1 MKHTSVAARTLILLF
16 TAAVLAACSGNTKT
30 EDQAAA
36 QAARQAAQAEA
47 SAQAAA
53 QAAAQK
59 EQAMRQRERERAQAD
74 AAAARRA
81 LEEAARAAGTVFY
94 FDFDS
99 SVLKPAVQV
108 ALDAH
113 IALLKTDDRR
123 LRLNGHTDERGTRD
137 YNMALGERRAN
148 AVRDYMMVQGIAGY
162 RIETVSYGEEQP
174 RAYGRGENNWSRN
187 RRVELK

>member
-1 MKHTSVAARTLILLF
+1 MNHTSVAGKALTLLF
-16 TAAVLAACSGNTKT
+16 AAVFLAACSNNAKK
-30 EDQAAA
+30 EEAAA
-36 QAARQAAQAEA
+36 AEAARRAAQAEA
-47 SAQAAA
+47 AA
-53 QAAAQK
+53 QAQQAQR
-59 EQAMRQRERERAQAD
+59 EQREREDAMRERERRRTE

-81 LEEAARAAGTVFY
+81 LEEAARSAGNVFY

-99 SVLKPAVQV
+99 SALKPASQL

-113 IALLKTDDRR
+113 IALLKTNNRS
-123 LRLNGHTDERGTRD
+123 LRLEGHTDERGTRD

-148 AVRDYMMVQGIAGY
+148 AVRDYMTANGIASY

-174 RAYGRGENNWSRN
+174 QAYGRGESSWSEN

>member
-1 MKHTSVAARTLILLF
+1 MKHTSVARTLILLF
-16 TAAVLAACSGNTKT
+16 TAALLAACSGNTKK

-36 QAARQAAQAEA
+36 EAARQAAQAEA

-53 QAAAQK
+53 QK
-59 EQAMRQRERERAQAD
+59 EQAMRQREQRERAQAD
-74 AAAARRA
+74 AAAAQRA

-148 AVRDYMMVQGIAGY
+148 AVRDYMMVKGIAGY

-174 RAYGRGENNWSRN
+174 QAYGRGESNWSRN
-187 RRVELK
+187 RRVELR

>member
-1 MKHTSVAARTLILLF
+1 MKHTSVAARTPILLF
-16 TAAVLAACSGNTKT
+16 TAALLAACSGNTKK

-36 QAARQAAQAEA
+36 QAARQAAQEQA

-53 QAAAQK
+53 QQ
-59 EQAMRQRERERAQAD
+59 EQAMRQRERAQAD

-123 LRLNGHTDERGTRD
+123 LRLNGHPDERGTRD
-137 YNMALGERRAN
+137 YTMALGERRAN
-148 AVRDYMMVQGIAGY
+148 AVRDYMMVKGIAGY

-174 RAYGRGENNWSRN
+174 QAYGQGESNWSRN
-187 RRVELK
+187 RRVELR

>member
-16 TAAVLAACSGNTKT
+16 TAALLVACSGNTKK

-36 QAARQAAQAEA
+36 EAARQAAQAEA

-53 QAAAQK
+53 QQ
-59 EQAMRQRERERAQAD
+59 EQAVRQRERERAQAD

-148 AVRDYMMVQGIAGY
+148 AVRDYMMVKGIAGY

-174 RAYGRGENNWSRN
+174 QAYGRGESNWSRN

>member
-16 TAAVLAACSGNTKT
+16 TAALLAACSGNTKK

-47 SAQAAA
+47 AAE
-53 QAAAQK
+53 AAAQK

-74 AAAARRA
+74 AAAAQRA

-148 AVRDYMMVQGIAGY
+148 AVRDYMMFQGIAGY

-174 RAYGRGENNWSRN
+174 QAYGRGESNWSRN